1 MSTMGSTTGGT
12 IETAIGLLHPGEMGA
27 AVGATLTGAGR
38 RVLWASAGRS
48 PATADRADAAG
59 LTDAGSLDALCAA
72 SDVVLSIVPP
82 HAALPLAREIAA
94 TGFSGVYVDANAV
107 SPATAEDVAKAV
119 QEAGAAYVDGGIVGG
134 PPGGKGSTRIYLSG
148 ERADQVAALC
158 AGTALDAEVLGDDP
172 TAASAMKMV
181 FAAWTKG
188 SAALLLALRETARSY
203 GVDEAL
209 VAQWSDSLPELPA
222 RSEQARASAAA
233 KGWRWTGE
241 MTEIAAT
248 FAAAGQPDGFH
259 RAAAAVFAA
268 YPRPETG

>member
-1 MSTMGSTTGGT
+1 
-12 IETAIGLLHPGEMGA
+12 
-27 AVGATLTGAGR
+27 
-38 RVLWASAGRS
+38 
-48 PATADRADAAG
+48 
-59 LTDAGSLDALCAA
+59 
-72 SDVVLSIVPP
+72 
-82 HAALPLAREIAA
+82 
-94 TGFSGVYVDANAV
+94 
-107 SPATAEDVAKAV
+107 
-119 QEAGAAYVDGGIVGG
+119 
-134 PPGGKGSTRIYLSG
+134 
-148 ERADQVAALC
+148 
-158 AGTALDAEVLGDDP
+158 
-172 TAASAMKMV
+172 MV

-188 SAALLLALRETARSY
+188 SAALLFALRETARSY